1 MMQTLIRCVST
12 VALRLEAVVTVELC
26 MARCCVQHGQDVI
39 FREATRLLA
48 PHGNVVFVREPSPQ
62 AASHFPDGMLDFVY
76 VDARHDYTSVSA
88 AHCCACA
95 SLHRSDVV

>member
-1 MMQTLIRCVST
+1 
-12 VALRLEAVVTVELC
+12 
-26 MARCCVQHGQDVI
+26 VQHGQDVI